1 MIKKNQFYSASV
13 ADFGCD
19 GEGIVKLDG
28 YTVFVPGALKGE
40 DIELK
45 IVKVLK
51 THGYGKLMKVNR
63 PSSFRREPQCPYF
76 RRCGG
81 CQMLHIDPSEQLRL
95 KQAHIESCFRKY
107 AGISVKVNPVVG
119 MDDPYHYRNKAQYPI
134 EGTQAG
140 FYAPRSHDL
149 IPIDRCL
156 MQQPQDE
163 SIIQAVLSYLKQTG
177 ASIRNLFIRHGDN
190 CSMVVLV
197 SKHRNLPQQ
206 DLLVQKIRF
215 ASPQV
220 TSIIHNYN
228 PKDTNVILGQ
238 ENTTLFGSDTITG
251 RIDSLTFEISPHSFF
266 QVNPFQTEVLYR
278 IAKNAAGLTGTETIL
293 DLYCGI
299 GTIGLFFADSVKR
312 VIGVE
317 SVPQAVEDATK
328 NAKRNQI
335 KNAEFYCGLA
345 EEILPQLIQKGISPD
360 LVILDPP
367 RKGCDPKLIS
377 SLMDLNPPKILYI
390 SCNPAT
396 LARDVAALCSSYCPG
411 EITPVDMFPHTK
423 HVESVCLLSKLH

>member
-251 RIDSLTFEISPHSFF
+251 RIDSLTF
-266 QVNPFQTEVLYR
+266 
-278 IAKNAAGLTGTETIL
+278 
-293 DLYCGI
+293 
-299 GTIGLFFADSVKR
+299 
-312 VIGVE
+312 
-317 SVPQAVEDATK
+317 
-328 NAKRNQI
+328 
-335 KNAEFYCGLA
+335 
-345 EEILPQLIQKGISPD
+345 
-360 LVILDPP
+360 
-367 RKGCDPKLIS
+367 
-377 SLMDLNPPKILYI
+377 
-390 SCNPAT
+390 
-396 LARDVAALCSSYCPG
+396 
-411 EITPVDMFPHTK
+411 
-423 HVESVCLLSKLH
+423 

>member
-1 MIKKNQFYSASV
+1 MIEKNQFYSASV

-63 PSSFRREPQCPYF
+63 PSPFRREPQCPYF

-81 CQMLHIDPSEQLRL
+81 CQMLHIDLSEQLRL
-95 KQAHIESCFRKY
+95 KQAHVESCFRKY

-163 SIIQAVLSYLKQTG
+163 AIIQAVLSYLKQTG

-206 DLLVQKIRF
+206 ELLVQKIRF
-215 ASPQV
+215 ASSQV

-238 ENTTLFGSDTITG
+238 ENTTLFGCDTITG

-266 QVNPFQTEVLYR
+266 QVNPLQTEVLYR

-396 LARDVAALCSSYCPG
+396 LARDVAALCSSYCPRA
-411 EITPVDMFPHTK
+411 ITPVDMFPHTK
-423 HVESVCLLSKLH
+423 HVETVCLLSKLH